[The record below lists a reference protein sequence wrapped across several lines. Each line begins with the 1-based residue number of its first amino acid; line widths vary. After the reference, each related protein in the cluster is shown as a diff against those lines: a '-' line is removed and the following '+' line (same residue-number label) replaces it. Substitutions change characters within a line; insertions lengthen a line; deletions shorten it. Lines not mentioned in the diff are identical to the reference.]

1 MASTRRRAVYPGSF
15 DPFHRGHENIVRRAA
30 KLFDELI
37 VGVGFNP
44 TKIPALSMD
53 ERLIA
58 IRETLRD
65 LPNVGVMTFSGL
77 AVNFVR
83 GQQAQFMVRGIRA
96 LSDMEYEATM
106 SLTNATMAPEIETV
120 FLMAGKEYTN
130 LSSTLIRQIA
140 THGGDLLPF
149 VPAPIID
156 HVERR
161 FGKPALP
168 GEQLED
174 GP

>member
-1 MASTRRRAVYPGSF
+1 MPSTHRRAVYPGSF

-37 VGVGFNP
+37 VGVGFNA

-53 ERLIA
+53 ERLVA
-58 IRETLRD
+58 IRKIVTD
-65 LPNVGVMTFSGL
+65 LANVKVMTFSGL

-83 GQQAQFMVRGIRA
+83 EQNAQFMVRGIRA

-140 THGGDLLPF
+140 THGGNLLPF
-149 VPAPIID
+149 VPEPIID

-161 FGKPALP
+161 FGKGQSEPQGA
-168 GEQLED
+168 
-174 GP
+174 